1 MKIKKRMCWST
12 YAGAAAQNPYDSI
25 LRCGPAKVKKN
36 GSADEVLFYIP
47 VYTMTVNR
55 KKEAVPAAA
64 GGGGVIM
71 PVFNQSNYKKSSVSP
86 SAPQVSPP
94 ANILPETPSQKPD
107 TPDITPSDPE
117 ISTKPQDPESAGS
130 LSDAEPASNYEKSK
144 NITGILMA
152 SSMTR
157 KQ

>member
-1 MKIKKRMCWST
+1 MLNLLAIPAFCYSNENTAELNFAPIEST
-12 YAGAAAQNPYDSI
+12 VYT
-25 LRCGPAKVKKN
+25 PAKVKKN

-144 NITGILMA
+144 
-152 SSMTR
+152 
-157 KQ
+157 K